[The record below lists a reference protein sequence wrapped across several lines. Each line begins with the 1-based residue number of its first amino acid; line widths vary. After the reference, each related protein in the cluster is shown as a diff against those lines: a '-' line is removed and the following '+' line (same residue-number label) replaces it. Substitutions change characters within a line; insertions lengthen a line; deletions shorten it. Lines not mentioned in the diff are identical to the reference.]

1 MKYIKLF
8 ENTIYLSKD
17 DYYEY
22 LLHSLQ
28 RISKNENTFTK
39 YELNKINKYYLFDI
53 IRKDQICINLTTC
66 KKHRMLN
73 LYNSIKIIKL
83 SDDYYALKTT
93 IIKNNE
99 EQIEFFKM
107 DQLSNLLNF
116 IKKTISK
123 LYI

>member
-1 MKYIKLF
+1 
-8 ENTIYLSKD
+8 
-17 DYYEY
+17 
-22 LLHSLQ
+22 
-28 RISKNENTFTK
+28 
-39 YELNKINKYYLFDI
+39 
-53 IRKDQICINLTTC
+53 
-66 KKHRMLN
+66 MLN

-99 EQIEFFKM
+99 EQIEFLKM